1 MRQDAGN
8 KLLAAPPPESRPKR
22 LWIGLRLLHDWR
34 QELAAISFGRTGGRR
49 MHFLE
54 LLFLGWL
61 LFGLLTI
68 AGLSWML
75 KKATE
80 ALNDPDRAALRSGLR
95 TPANVAG
102 D

>member
-1 MRQDAGN
+1 
-8 KLLAAPPPESRPKR
+8 
-22 LWIGLRLLHDWR
+22 
-34 QELAAISFGRTGGRR
+34 